1 MLKQLDIYTS
11 RLTSAFVL
19 FFILSMA
26 NVWLDATSNIV
37 LVLGYRLFILFTP
50 FFFLFFKNK
59 LTLIAF
65 ILAQIGLIMFLK
77 DIYLIGSIFFSLG
90 IAISGY
96 MLKYYSSK
104 LTTAAAWNKIA
115 INVGSLLAGLAIII
129 NTHKTTNKNTMIYIC
144 IFILLVSTIL
154 YEKHFIKSKLKNI
167 ILPKNDF
174 SLKQLLSKQGI
185 IWGLVGFVTG
195 VKLISFA
202 SILPQLLIKN
212 LGAIPFWY
220 GIMIMLNSVII
231 VFFQLPI
238 AKKMSNIKN
247 PITLILPLLVAIILI
262 LLAPYLYVTTFIGAF
277 FWVLALSIIECA
289 ITLLDT
295 QAQKSNALLS
305 KEAMV
310 GIGSA
315 SCVYF
320 VRFFDPK
327 IGSII
332 IGSISILFL
341 LLTITLFYFLKK

>member
-1 MLKQLDIYTS
+1 M
-11 RLTSAFVL
+11 
-19 FFILSMA
+19 
-26 NVWLDATSNIV
+26 
-37 LVLGYRLFILFTP
+37 
-50 FFFLFFKNK
+50 FFKNK

-96 MLKYYSSK
+96 MLKYYSSQVA
-104 LTTAAAWNKIA
+104 TSAAWNKIA
-115 INVGSLLAGLAIII
+115 INVGSLLAGLAVII
-129 NTHKTTNKNTMIYIC
+129 NTNTHINKNTMIYIC

-174 SLKQLLSKQGI
+174 SLKQLLSPQGI

-238 AKKMSNIKN
+238 TKKMQHIKN
-247 PITLILPLLVAIILI
+247 PITLILPLLLAMILI

-277 FWVLALSIIECA
+277 LWVLALSIIECA

-295 QAQKSNALLS
+295 KAQKSNALLS

-320 VRFFDPK
+320 VRFFDPE

-332 IGSISILFL
+332 IGVISILFL
-341 LLTITLFYFLKK
+341 LLTITLFYFLKNSPTTTTTTKTTP

>member
-1 MLKQLDIYTS
+1 LY
-11 RLTSAFVL
+11 FY
-19 FFILSMA
+19 FIS
-26 NVWLDATSNIV
+26 
-37 LVLGYRLFILFTP
+37 
-50 FFFLFFKNK
+50 
-59 LTLIAF
+59 
-65 ILAQIGLIMFLK
+65 
-77 DIYLIGSIFFSLG
+77 
-90 IAISGY
+90 
-96 MLKYYSSK
+96 
-104 LTTAAAWNKIA
+104 
-115 INVGSLLAGLAIII
+115 
-129 NTHKTTNKNTMIYIC
+129 
-144 IFILLVSTIL
+144 
-154 YEKHFIKSKLKNI
+154 LKNI